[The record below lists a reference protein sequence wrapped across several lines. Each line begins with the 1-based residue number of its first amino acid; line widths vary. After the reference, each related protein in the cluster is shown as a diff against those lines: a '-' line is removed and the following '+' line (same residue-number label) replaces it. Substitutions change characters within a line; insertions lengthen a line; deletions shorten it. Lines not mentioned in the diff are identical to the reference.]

1 MKLLSI
7 YLERLL
13 TGGMRYG
20 MEIKEVIVLV
30 VGGRIRGEREILRIR
45 LFVRYENYF
54 FKLVIE
60 LRVRIFFRYC

>member
-1 MKLLSI
+1 M
-7 YLERLL
+7 
-13 TGGMRYG
+13 GGMRYG

>member
-1 MKLLSI
+1 M
-7 YLERLL
+7 
-13 TGGMRYG
+13 GGMRYG

-30 VGGRIRGEREILRIR
+30 VGGRIRGERETLRIR